1 MKRDT
6 LFFRIFKEFPDLLF
20 DLTGNPPENASEYR
34 FNSVAVK
41 EPNFTIDGVF
51 EPPVLDGTGKLYLA
65 EVQMQLDETLCERT
79 FAELFALFY
88 RSRKLYSDW
97 QCVMIYLSRST
108 EQKITYPYR
117 ALLESDQVQII
128 YLDELGNIRDLP
140 LTTSLAVLPTVPPKK
155 APAEA
160 RDIIARAKE
169 QPEQYK
175 VIVDLVARVMSYM
188 FIDQSPQEIDKM
200 LDIQFEE
207 TRVYKDTYAKGKLD
221 MALELLESNCGQLRV
236 ELVREVTALPIS
248 QLEALGK
255 ALLKFNKVQD
265 LEKWLQE
272 NASATASA

>member
-65 EVQMQLDETLCERT
+65 EVQMQLDEALCERT

-175 VIVDLVARVMSYM
+175 VIVDLV
-188 FIDQSPQEIDKM
+188 
-200 LDIQFEE
+200 
-207 TRVYKDTYAKGKLD
+207 TRVKLVFIKI
-221 MALELLESNCGQLRV
+221 L
-236 ELVREVTALPIS
+236 
-248 QLEALGK
+248 
-255 ALLKFNKVQD
+255 LLK
-265 LEKWLQE
+265 E
-272 NASATASA
+272 T

>member
-65 EVQMQLDETLCERT
+65 EVQMQLDEVLCERT

-175 VIVDLVARVMSYM
+175 VIVDLVTRVMSYM

-207 TRVYKDTYAKGKLD
+207 TRVYKDTFAKGNLSMVLKL
-221 MALELLESNCGQLRV
+221 LGQNCGQLSM
-236 ELVREVTALPIS
+236 ELVREVTALPLD
-248 QLEALGK
+248 QLEALGV
-255 ALLKFNKVQD
+255 ALLKFKKVKD
-265 LEKWLQE
+265 LEKWLKE
-272 NASATASA
+272 NSSATSGV

>member
-6 LFFRIFKEFPDLLF
+6 LFFRIFQEFPDLLF

-51 EPPVLDGTGKLYLA
+51 EPPILDGTGKLYLA
-65 EVQMQLDETLCERT
+65 EVQMQLDEALCERT

-108 EQKITYPYR
+108 EQKVTYPYR
-117 ALLESDQVQII
+117 ALLKSDQVQVI

-160 RDIIARAKE
+160 RDILARAT
-169 QPEQYK
+169 QQYE
-175 VIVDLVARVMSYM
+175 VIVDLVTRVMSYM
-188 FIDQSPQEIDKM
+188 FLDQSPQEIDKM

-221 MALELLESNCGQLRV
+221 IVLRQLGQNCGQLSM
-236 ELVREVTALPIS
+236 ELVREVTALPLD
-248 QLEALGK
+248 QLEALGD
-255 ALLKFNKVQD
+255 ALLKFKKVKD

-272 NASATASA
+272 NASATTGI

>member
-175 VIVDLVARVMSYM
+175 VIVDLVTRVMSYM

-207 TRVYKDTYAKGKLD
+207 TRVYKDTFAKGNLN
-221 MALELLESNCGQLRV
+221 MVLNLLEENCGKLKV
-236 ELVREVTALPIS
+236 ELVREVTALPIG

-255 ALLKFNKVQD
+255 ALLKFKKVKD

-272 NASATASA
+272 NASTTTGV

>member
-169 QPEQYK
+169 QPQQYE
-175 VIVDLVARVMSYM
+175 VIVDLVTRVMSYM

-221 MALELLESNCGQLRV
+221 MALELLESNCGQLRI
-236 ELVREVTALPIS
+236 ELVREVTALPIG

-255 ALLKFNKVQD
+255 ALLKFKKVKD

-272 NASATASA
+272 NASATAGA

>member
-175 VIVDLVARVMSYM
+175 VIVDLVTRVMSYM

-207 TRVYKDTYAKGKLD
+207 TRVYKDTFAKGNLN
-221 MALELLESNCGQLRV
+221 MVLNLLEENCGQLKV
-236 ELVREVTALPIS
+236 ELVREVTALPIG

-255 ALLKFNKVQD
+255 ALLKFKKVKD

-272 NASATASA
+272 NASTTTGV